1 MTTTILLIILGLAMI
16 IIGAH
21 FLVTG
26 SSRIASRF
34 GISDIIIGMTIVAI
48 GTSAPEMVVSFM
60 GAMKGSVGRSV
71 GNILG
76 SNICNILLI
85 IGLSSIIYP
94 MTVSRINVNRD
105 MQFMLLSTVVLILVS
120 LDAQIE
126 TLTIDDQMTGN
137 VISRTEGMI
146 LLLFF
151 LVFMFY
157 SFASAKRHEEATKE
171 SEEKKE
177 KEEEK
182 PVVKKNF
189 LLSLV
194 MFLGGLAVL
203 IWGGNILVDNATIL
217 ARAKG
222 VSDTL
227 IGATIV
233 AIGTSLPE
241 LAASVMA
248 ACQKKVG
255 IAIGNVIGSNI
266 FNVFLILGGCA
277 TVTQLPLATVNHVHF
292 IFLLLATLLFL
303 VSARTSFKIR
313 RIEGLMLFALY
324 ILYIIVTISLA

>member
-1 MTTTILLIILGLAMI
+1 MTNTILLIILGLAMI
-16 IIGAH
+16 IIGAN
-21 FLVTG
+21 FLVEG
-26 SSRIASRF
+26 SSRIATRF
-34 GISDIIIGMTIVAI
+34 GISDIVIGMTIVAI
-48 GTSAPEMVVSFM
+48 GTSAPELVVSFL
-60 GAMKGSVGRSV
+60 GAMKGSVGLSV

-94 MTVSRINVNRD
+94 MTVTRINVNRD
-105 MQFMLLSTVVLILVS
+105 LQFLLLSTVVLVLVS

-137 VISRTEGMI
+137 VISRTEGLI

-157 SFASAKRHEEATKE
+157 SFASAKRHEEATRGTE
-171 SEEKKE
+171 S

-189 LLSLV
+189 FISLL

-203 IWGGNILVDNATIL
+203 IWGGNILVDNATTL

-227 IGATIV
+227 IGATII

-248 ACQKKVG
+248 ACRKKVG

-277 TVTQLPLATVNHVHF
+277 TVTPLPLASVNHVHF

>member
-1 MTTTILLIILGLAMI
+1 MTNTILLIILGLAMI
-16 IIGAH
+16 IIGAN
-21 FLVTG
+21 FLVEG

-34 GISDIIIGMTIVAI
+34 GISDIVIGMTIVAI
-48 GTSAPEMVVSFM
+48 GTSAPEMVVSFL
-60 GAMKGSVGRSV
+60 GAMKGSVGLSV

-105 MQFMLLSTVVLILVS
+105 MQFMLLSTVVLFIIS

-137 VISRTEGMI
+137 VISRTEGLV

-157 SFASAKRHEEATKE
+157 SVASAKRHESLGKGSDANG
-171 SEEKKE
+171 
-177 KEEEK
+177 EEEK
-182 PVVKKNF
+182 SAVKKNF
-189 LLSLV
+189 LISLV
-194 MFLGGLAVL
+194 MFIGGLAVL
-203 IWGGNILVDNATIL
+203 IWGGNILVDNAATL

-227 IGATIV
+227 IGATII

-248 ACQKKVG
+248 ACRKKVG

-277 TVTQLPLATVNHVHF
+277 TVTPLPLASVNHVHF

-313 RIEGLMLFALY
+313 RIEGLLLFALY

>member
-1 MTTTILLIILGLAMI
+1 MTNTILLIILGLAMI
-16 IIGAH
+16 IIGAN
-21 FLVTG
+21 FLVEG

-34 GISDIIIGMTIVAI
+34 GISDIVIGMTIVAI
-48 GTSAPEMVVSFM
+48 GTSAPEMVVSFL
-60 GAMKGSVGRSV
+60 GAMKGSVGLSV

-105 MQFMLLSTVVLILVS
+105 MQFMLLSTVVLFIIS

-137 VISRTEGMI
+137 VISRTEGLV

-157 SFASAKRHEEATKE
+157 SVASAKRHESLGKGSDANV
-171 SEEKKE
+171 
-177 KEEEK
+177 EEEK
-182 PVVKKNF
+182 PAVKKNF
-189 LLSLV
+189 LISLV
-194 MFLGGLAVL
+194 MFIGGLAVL
-203 IWGGNILVDNATIL
+203 IWGGNILVDNAATL

-227 IGATIV
+227 IGATII

-248 ACQKKVG
+248 ACRKKVG

-277 TVTQLPLATVNHVHF
+277 TVTPLPLASVNHVHF

-313 RIEGLMLFALY
+313 RIEGLLLFALY

>member
-16 IIGAH
+16 IIGAK
-21 FLVTG
+21 FLVDG

-34 GISDIIIGMTIVAI
+34 GISDIVIGMTIVAI
-48 GTSAPEMVVSFM
+48 GTSAPETVVSFL
-60 GAMKGSVGRSV
+60 GAMKGSVGLSV

-85 IGLSSIIYP
+85 IGLSAIIYP

-105 MQFMLLSTVVLILVS
+105 MQFMLLSTVVLIIVS

-137 VISRTEGMI
+137 MISRTEGLV

-157 SFASAKRHEEATKE
+157 SIASANRHEEA
-171 SEEKKE
+171 KKAAE
-177 KEEEK
+177 TDAKEEEK

-189 LLSLV
+189 LVSLV

-217 ARAKG
+217 ARARG

-233 AIGTSLPE
+233 AVGTSLPE

-248 ACQKKVG
+248 ACRKKVV

-277 TVTQLPLATVNHVHF
+277 TVTPLPLASVNHVHF

-313 RIEGLMLFALY
+313 RIEGAMLFALY

>member
-16 IIGAH
+16 IVGAN
-21 FLVTG
+21 FLVDG

-34 GISDIIIGMTIVAI
+34 GISDIVIGMTIVAI
-48 GTSAPEMVVSFM
+48 GTSAPELVVSFL
-60 GAMKGSVGRSV
+60 GAMKGSVGLSV

-94 MTVSRINVNRD
+94 MTVTRINVNRD
-105 MQFMLLSTVVLILVS
+105 MQFLLLSTVVLVLVS

-137 VISRTEGMI
+137 VISRTEGLI

-157 SFASAKRHEEATKE
+157 SIASAKRHEEATRGTEAKE
-171 SEEKKE
+171 
-177 KEEEK
+177 EEEK

-189 LLSLV
+189 LVSLV

-203 IWGGNILVDNATIL
+203 IWGGNILVDNATVL

-222 VSDTL
+222 VSDTM

-248 ACQKKVG
+248 ACRKKVG

-277 TVTQLPLATVNHVHF
+277 TVTPLPLASVNHVHF

>member
-1 MTTTILLIILGLAMI
+1 MTSTILLIILGLAMI
-16 IIGAH
+16 IAGAN
-21 FLVTG
+21 FLVVG
-26 SSRIASRF
+26 SSRIATRF
-34 GISDIIIGMTIVAI
+34 GISDIVIGMTIVAI
-48 GTSAPEMVVSFM
+48 GTSAPELVVSFL
-60 GAMKGSVGRSV
+60 GAMKGSVGLSV

-120 LDAQIE
+120 LDTQIE

-137 VISRTEGMI
+137 VISRTEGII

-157 SFASAKRHEEATKE
+157 SIASAKRHENAAKDE
-171 SEEKKE
+171 E

-203 IWGGNILVDNATIL
+203 IWGGNILVDNATVL
-217 ARAKG
+217 ARAQG

-227 IGATIV
+227 IGATII

-248 ACQKKVG
+248 ACRKKVG

-277 TVTQLPLATVNHVHF
+277 TVNPLPLASVNHVHF
-292 IFLLLATLLFL
+292 IFLLLATLLLL

>member
-1 MTTTILLIILGLAMI
+1 MTSTILLIILGLAMI
-16 IIGAH
+16 IVGAN
-21 FLVTG
+21 FLVVG
-26 SSRIASRF
+26 SSRIATRF
-34 GISDIIIGMTIVAI
+34 GISDIVIGMTIVAI
-48 GTSAPEMVVSFM
+48 GTSAPELVVSFL
-60 GAMKGSVGRSV
+60 GAMKGSVGLSV

-85 IGLSSIIYP
+85 IGLSSLIYP

-120 LDAQIE
+120 LDTQIE

-137 VISRTEGMI
+137 VISRTEGII

-157 SFASAKRHEEATKE
+157 SIASAKRHENATKDE
-171 SEEKKE
+171 A

-203 IWGGNILVDNATIL
+203 IWGGNILVDNATVL
-217 ARAKG
+217 ARAQG

-227 IGATIV
+227 IGATII

-248 ACQKKVG
+248 ACRKKVG

-277 TVTQLPLATVNHVHF
+277 TVTPLPLASVNHVHF
-292 IFLLLATLLFL
+292 IFLLLATLLLL

>member
-1 MTTTILLIILGLAMI
+1 MTNTILLIILGLAMI
-16 IIGAH
+16 IIGAN
-21 FLVTG
+21 FLVEG

-34 GISDIIIGMTIVAI
+34 GISDIVIGMTIVAI
-48 GTSAPEMVVSFM
+48 GTSAPEMVVSFL
-60 GAMKGSVGRSV
+60 GAMKGSVGLSV

-105 MQFMLLSTVVLILVS
+105 MQFMLLSTVVLFIIS

-137 VISRTEGMI
+137 VISRTEGLV

-157 SFASAKRHEEATKE
+157 SVASAKRHESLGKGSDANG
-171 SEEKKE
+171 
-177 KEEEK
+177 EEEK
-182 PVVKKNF
+182 PAVKKNF
-189 LLSLV
+189 LISLV
-194 MFLGGLAVL
+194 MFIGGLAVL
-203 IWGGNILVDNATIL
+203 IWGGNILVDNAATL

-227 IGATIV
+227 IGATII

-248 ACQKKVG
+248 ACRKKVG

-277 TVTQLPLATVNHVHF
+277 TVTPLPLASINHVHF
-292 IFLLLATLLFL
+292 IILLLATLLFL

-313 RIEGLMLFALY
+313 RIEGLLLFALY

>member
-1 MTTTILLIILGLAMI
+1 MTNTILLIILGLAMI
-16 IIGAH
+16 IIGAN
-21 FLVTG
+21 FLVEG

-34 GISDIIIGMTIVAI
+34 GISDIVIGMTIVAI
-48 GTSAPEMVVSFM
+48 GTSAPEMVVSFL
-60 GAMKGSVGRSV
+60 GAMKGSVGLSV

-105 MQFMLLSTVVLILVS
+105 MQFMLLSTVVLFIIS

-137 VISRTEGMI
+137 VISRTEGLV

-157 SFASAKRHEEATKE
+157 SVASAKRHESLGKGSDANG
-171 SEEKKE
+171 
-177 KEEEK
+177 EEEK
-182 PVVKKNF
+182 PAVKKNF
-189 LLSLV
+189 LISLV
-194 MFLGGLAVL
+194 MFIGGLAVL
-203 IWGGNILVDNATIL
+203 IWGGNILVDNAATL

-227 IGATIV
+227 IGATII

-248 ACQKKVG
+248 ACRKKVG

-277 TVTQLPLATVNHVHF
+277 TVTPLPLASVNHVHF

-313 RIEGLMLFALY
+313 RIEGLLLFALY

>member
-1 MTTTILLIILGLAMI
+1 MTSTILLIILGLAMI
-16 IIGAH
+16 IAGAN
-21 FLVTG
+21 FLVVG
-26 SSRIASRF
+26 SSRIATRF
-34 GISDIIIGMTIVAI
+34 GISDIVIGMTIVAI
-48 GTSAPEMVVSFM
+48 GTSAPELVVSFL
-60 GAMKGSVGRSV
+60 GAMKGSVGLSV

-85 IGLSSIIYP
+85 IGLSSLIYP

-120 LDAQIE
+120 LDTQIE

-137 VISRTEGMI
+137 VISRTEGII

-157 SFASAKRHEEATKE
+157 SIASAKRHENATKDE
-171 SEEKKE
+171 A

-203 IWGGNILVDNATIL
+203 IWGGNILVDNATVL
-217 ARAKG
+217 ARAQG

-227 IGATIV
+227 IGATII

-248 ACQKKVG
+248 ACRKKVG

-277 TVTQLPLATVNHVHF
+277 TVTPLPLASVNHVHF
-292 IFLLLATLLFL
+292 IFLLLATLLLL

-313 RIEGLMLFALY
+313 RIEGFMLFALY

>member
-1 MTTTILLIILGLAMI
+1 
-16 IIGAH
+16 
-21 FLVTG
+21 
-26 SSRIASRF
+26 
-34 GISDIIIGMTIVAI
+34 
-48 GTSAPEMVVSFM
+48 
-60 GAMKGSVGRSV
+60 
-71 GNILG
+71 
-76 SNICNILLI
+76 
-85 IGLSSIIYP
+85 

-105 MQFMLLSTVVLILVS
+105 MQFMLLSTVVLFIIS

-126 TLTIDDQMTGN
+126 TLTVDDQMTGN
-137 VISRTEGMI
+137 VISRTEGLV

-157 SFASAKRHEEATKE
+157 SVASAKRHESLGKG
-171 SEEKKE
+171 SEPEE
-177 KEEEK
+177 TEEK
-182 PVVKKNF
+182 PAVKKNF
-189 LLSLV
+189 LVSLV

-203 IWGGNILVDNATIL
+203 IWGGNILVDNATTL

-227 IGATIV
+227 IGATII

-248 ACQKKVG
+248 ACRKKVG

-277 TVTQLPLATVNHVHF
+277 TVTPLPLASVNHVHF

-313 RIEGLMLFALY
+313 RIEGLLLFALY

>member
-1 MTTTILLIILGLAMI
+1 MI
-16 IIGAH
+16 IIGAN
-21 FLVTG
+21 FLVEG

-60 GAMKGSVGRSV
+60 GAMKGSVGLSV

-94 MTVSRINVNRD
+94 MTVTRLNVNRD

-137 VISRTEGMI
+137 VISRTEGII

-157 SFASAKRHEEATKE
+157 SFASAKRHEEATRGTETKE
-171 SEEKKE
+171 
-177 KEEEK
+177 EEEK
-182 PVVKKNF
+182 PVVKKDVF
-189 LLSLV
+189 ISLI

-203 IWGGNILVDNATIL
+203 IWGGNILVDNATVL

-227 IGATIV
+227 IGATII

-248 ACQKKVG
+248 ACRKKVG

-266 FNVFLILGGCA
+266 LNVFLILGGCA
-277 TVTQLPLATVNHVHF
+277 TVTQLPLASVNHVHF

>member
-1 MTTTILLIILGLAMI
+1 MTNTILLIILGLAMI
-16 IIGAH
+16 IIGAN
-21 FLVTG
+21 FLVEG

-34 GISDIIIGMTIVAI
+34 GISDIVIGMTIVAI
-48 GTSAPEMVVSFM
+48 GTSAPEMVVSFL
-60 GAMKGSVGRSV
+60 GAMKGSVGLSV

-105 MQFMLLSTVVLILVS
+105 MQFMLLSTVVLFIIS

-137 VISRTEGMI
+137 VISRTEGLV

-157 SFASAKRHEEATKE
+157 SVASAKRHESLGKGSDANG
-171 SEEKKE
+171 
-177 KEEEK
+177 EEEK
-182 PVVKKNF
+182 PAVKKNF
-189 LLSLV
+189 LISLV
-194 MFLGGLAVL
+194 MFIGGLAVL
-203 IWGGNILVDNATIL
+203 IWGGNILVDNAATL

-227 IGATIV
+227 IGATII

-248 ACQKKVG
+248 ACRKKVG

-277 TVTQLPLATVNHVHF
+277 TVTPLPLASINHVHF

-313 RIEGLMLFALY
+313 RIEGLLLFALY